1 MARAVAFIATSESPV
16 CEVVRFAIATA
27 CPLALIFAG
36 RALPF

>member
-1 MARAVAFIATSESPV
+1 LTTESPT
-16 CEVVRFAIATA
+16 CEVIRFVLATV